1 LAHVFLYHTFIL
13 FFMDMRYI
21 NIRKQNSKFTG
32 VDMRFSGWEIIIV
45 LVIVLLLFGP
55 GRITKIAGE
64 MGRGIKEFKD
74 GLSGE
79 DSTEDTDK
87 EQDE

>member
-1 LAHVFLYHTFIL
+1 
-13 FFMDMRYI
+13 
-21 NIRKQNSKFTG
+21 
-32 VDMRFSGWEIIIV
+32 MRFSGWEIIIV

-74 GLSGE
+74 GLSGDDNPE
-79 DSTEDTDK
+79 ETDK
-87 EQDE
+87 EQGE